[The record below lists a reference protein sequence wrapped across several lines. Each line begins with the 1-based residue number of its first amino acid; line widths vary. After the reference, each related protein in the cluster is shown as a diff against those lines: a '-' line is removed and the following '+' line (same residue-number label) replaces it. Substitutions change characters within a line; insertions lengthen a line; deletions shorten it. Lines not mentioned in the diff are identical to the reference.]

1 MRASKLLFIISLAVV
16 LAGCGADKTAEGG
29 GAASGGGNGGEA
41 RPLVFF
47 SQANSGDPW
56 RQVFDAETKAAAELH
71 SKEFT
76 FEEQTAN
83 DDPNTQITQI
93 ETAMVKKPKVLLVS
107 PATVAVQK
115 AIEDAH
121 RAGAFVVLLD
131 RSIPGDQWDAYVGGD
146 NHAIGYQAGK
156 YMGTKLNGKG
166 IVLMIQGIA
175 DAPPTK
181 DRASG
186 FMDAMKDFPGIKI
199 IPGDNC
205 DYQRAK
211 ARTYMENFLQRKQP
225 FDAVYAH
232 NDEMAIGAY
241 LAMQDAHTPKKVLV
255 GIDGCQM
262 EVVNMIKEGKMD
274 ASFSYPDPG
283 PKGIQVALDA
293 LAGQKPKAKKIMLT
307 TETITKDT
315 ADAYATAHPHL
326 AK

>member
-16 LAGCGADKTAEGG
+16 LSGCGADKTAEGG
-29 GAASGGGNGGEA
+29 GGASGGGNGGA
-41 RPLVFF
+41 KPLVYF

-56 RQVFDAETKAAAELH
+56 RQVFDAETKAEAAKH
-71 SKEFT
+71 NKEIG
-76 FEEQTAN
+76 FEMTTAG
-83 DDPNTQITQI
+83 DDPNRQIEQI
-93 ETAMVKKPKVLLVS
+93 ETEMVKKPKVLLVS
-107 PATVAVQK
+107 PATTAVQK
-115 AIEDAH
+115 AVEEA
-121 RAGAFVVLLD
+121 RKAGTFVVVLD
-131 RSIPGDQWDAYVGGD
+131 RNLPGTGWDVYVGGD
-146 NHAIGYQAGK
+146 NHAIGYRAGK
-156 YMGTKLNGKG
+156 FMGEKLNGKG

-175 DAPPTK
+175 DALPTK

-186 FMDAMKDFPGIKI
+186 FMDAMKEFPNIKV

-205 DYQRAK
+205 DYQRVK

-283 PKGIQVALDA
+283 PRGIQVALDA
-293 LAGQKPKAKKIMLT
+293 IAGQTKSKRVTLT
-307 TETITKDT
+307 TEMITKET
-315 ADAYATAHPHL
+315 ADAYAAAHPSL